1 MSNELIGLDI
11 GADSIKLVRLKQTS
25 KMTTL
30 KNFAIIPLPPE
41 TIVDGTLMN
50 VSDIADKL
58 QEVLRVQKLKGK
70 SVALS
75 ISGYS
80 VFVRFIRTNN
90 VGDAELEEH
99 IKWDAESYIPVN
111 ISDVYVDF
119 QKLTHI
125 PDQSGE
131 IEVLLVAAR
140 RNVVDDYDRLAK
152 SSGLKPVV
160 MDVDAFALQNAY
172 EFNYPDRFK
181 QEKVALVNIGASTTN
196 INIVE
201 LGLSKFARDISIG
214 GMEITEALSQQYG
227 YTLEEAEKVKL
238 GEYDNYTDLVNPG
251 ELHRI
256 YEDISEKIA
265 MKILQTIDYYKTQS
279 VGDELTRI
287 YLTGGGSVTGLV
299 GKFLGEESQITVE
312 NFDPFNNINVDPKKF
327 RVDFIRSM
335 APLATVA
342 VGLALRKVD

>member
-11 GADSIKLVRLKQTS
+11 GSDSIKLVRLKQTS

-50 VSDIADKL
+50 VSEITEKL
-58 QEVLRVQKLKGK
+58 QEVLKTQNLKGK
-70 SVALS
+70 KVALS

-90 VGDAELEEH
+90 TTDSDLEEH

-119 QKLTHI
+119 QKLTEI

-140 RNVVDDYDRLAK
+140 RNVVDEYDRLAK
-152 SSGLKPVV
+152 SSGLKPVI

-181 QEKVALVNIGASTTN
+181 QEKVALVNIGSTTTN

-201 LGLSKFARDISIG
+201 NGLSKFVRDISIG
-214 GMEITEALSQQYG
+214 GMEITEVISQQYG

-251 ELHRI
+251 ELHKI
-256 YEDISEKIA
+256 YEEISEKIA
-265 MKILQTIDYYKTQS
+265 LKTLQTIDYYKTQS
-279 VGDELTRI
+279 VGEDLTRI

-299 GKFLGEESQITVE
+299 GKYLAEESQISVE
-312 NFDPFNNINVDPKKF
+312 SLDPFNNINVDPKKF
-327 RVDFIRSM
+327 RIDFIRNI
-335 APLATVA
+335 APLATIA
-342 VGLALRKVD
+342 IGLALRKVD